1 MSWSSTPNLTTITT
15 RGSTTSDIDRAAIV
29 WARKVDPLRMA
40 PLLHYY
46 RDRTVWLVKVRDD
59 EDVPELEP
67 YRPAGD

>member
-1 MSWSSTPNLTTITT
+1 MVEYAASHNYQHPWIYNLA
-15 RGSTTSDIDRAAIV
+15 DIDRAAVV
-29 WARKVDPLRMA
+29 WARKVGPLQMA

-67 YRPAGD
+67 YWPAGG